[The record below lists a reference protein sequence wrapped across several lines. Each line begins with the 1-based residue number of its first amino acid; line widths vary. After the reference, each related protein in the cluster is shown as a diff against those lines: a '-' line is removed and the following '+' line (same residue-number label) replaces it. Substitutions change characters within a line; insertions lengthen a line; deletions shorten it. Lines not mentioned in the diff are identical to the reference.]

1 MFNMAIAGRFLS
13 EVYMYYRKIGTF
25 KSTRASVVDTGNKRQ
40 TEPSSGVTR
49 VGQFQQNNGSSARKK
64 MDIAFL
70 NWASNLSAKEQ
81 TLSCYWLNV
90 FFTAPPSPAA
100 RRPR

>member
-1 MFNMAIAGRFLS
+1 MAIAGRFLS